1 MYIIF
6 LLASCSSLSYY
17 PTIGAMI
24 LATCPSQIS
33 RIVDPFSQPV
43 FEVKFIMIVPAMSA
57 GDVVAPARKS
67 RPSTATE
74 WLTSASD
81 GICGCIGMDG
91 TGGLCIFCINNNA
104 FCVIAHPGGHSKQE
118 NQLLSVLIHKMLFLF
133 RSLET
138 PGSYSSS

>member
-1 MYIIF
+1 M
-6 LLASCSSLSYY
+6 L
-17 PTIGAMI
+17 
-24 LATCPSQIS
+24 
-33 RIVDPFSQPV
+33 
-43 FEVKFIMIVPAMSA
+43 A

-67 RPSTATE
+67 RPSASTE
-74 WLTSASD
+74 GLTTVLAD
-81 GICGCIGMDG
+81 ICSCIGMDG

-104 FCVIAHPGGHSKQE
+104 FCVIAHPGGDSKQE